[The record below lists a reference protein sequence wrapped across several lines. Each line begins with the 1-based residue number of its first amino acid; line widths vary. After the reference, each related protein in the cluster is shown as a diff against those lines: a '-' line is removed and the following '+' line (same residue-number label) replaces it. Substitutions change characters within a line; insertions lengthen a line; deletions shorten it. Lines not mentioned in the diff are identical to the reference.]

1 MIRPCIFISQEIAS
15 YEIKKTLRVMLD
27 WREVENCR
35 KRLRPVRECAKAQ
48 AFLLMRLSIQS
59 MNGYRFCMGQG
70 IKYDKYQ
77 RGS

>member
-1 MIRPCIFISQEIAS
+1 
-15 YEIKKTLRVMLD
+15 MLD

-35 KRLRPVRECAKAQ
+35 KRLRPTRECAKAQ
-48 AFLLMRLSIQS
+48 AFLLVRLSIQN